1 MATEKDFDAVKMMRE
16 IREKKHAEYEHDP
29 DKRQKRL
36 ADIRKKYADRIRKK
50 EISKS

>member
-1 MATEKDFDAVKMMRE
+1 MATKKDFDAVKIMRE

-36 ADIRKKYADRIRKK
+36 ADIRKKYADRIRKQ